1 MLILVANLGSTS
13 FKYKLYDLV
22 PNSHETALAE
32 GGADRLGLGQS
43 NWSIKT
49 DSASKDGNVDLADHA
64 QAINFHLKELISLGV
79 IDSIDA
85 VDAIGF
91 KAVHGGPISGAVTVD
106 DHVLDTMQQF
116 ADVAPAHNPPYIAAM
131 KAFAK
136 QLPGIPQVA
145 AFETAFHQS
154 IPMFRQVYAIPYEW
168 TQDLGIRRYG
178 FHGASHRFI
187 GTRMS
192 EIDPAI
198 TKVINCHLGGSCSVC
213 AIENGQS
220 VANSFGM
227 TAQSGTFHA
236 SRVGDFDAFA
246 LMKLLAPES
255 GLDLPTIWSKLGKAS
270 GLLGI
275 SGISSDL
282 REVQEAAAQGNDRAK
297 LAVDAFVES
306 VRHYVGSYL
315 AVLNGA
321 DALVFTG
328 GIGQNA
334 KAIRKAICDNLQ
346 FAGIELDETKNQNAN
361 GSEETAI
368 HAANS
373 KTQIWVVPT
382 NEELIVARQTADV
395 LSQA

>member
-1 MLILVANLGSTS
+1 MTDGVGTRAARGENTCQSDHDLHCAANMVA
-13 FKYKLYDLV
+13 
-22 PNSHETALAE
+22 
-32 GGADRLGLGQS
+32 
-43 NWSIKT
+43 
-49 DSASKDGNVDLADHA
+49 
-64 QAINFHLKELISLGV
+64 ELIIHSS
-79 IDSIDA
+79 DE
-85 VDAIGF
+85 
-91 KAVHGGPISGAVTVD
+91 TN
-106 DHVLDTMQQF
+106 Q
-116 ADVAPAHNPPYIAAM
+116 AD
-131 KAFAK
+131 
-136 QLPGIPQVA
+136 
-145 AFETAFHQS
+145 
-154 IPMFRQVYAIPYEW
+154 
-168 TQDLGIRRYG
+168 
-178 FHGASHRFI
+178 
-187 GTRMS
+187 
-192 EIDPAI
+192 
-198 TKVINCHLGGSCSVC
+198 
-213 AIENGQS
+213 
-220 VANSFGM
+220 
-227 TAQSGTFHA
+227 

-373 KTQIWVVPT
+373 KTQIWVAPT